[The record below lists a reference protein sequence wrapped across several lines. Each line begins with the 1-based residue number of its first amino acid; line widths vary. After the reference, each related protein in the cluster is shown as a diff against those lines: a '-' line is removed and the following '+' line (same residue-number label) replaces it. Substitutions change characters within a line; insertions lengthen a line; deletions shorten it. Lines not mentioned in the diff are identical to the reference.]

1 VNVLI
6 VDDNKAAADLLR
18 ELLALQDHEVQCSYC
33 AQEAMDAAAATDFD
47 AALVDL
53 VLPDFSGAELAR
65 RMRADAGG
73 KSLLLVAVSGYGK
86 EDAGEA
92 AAPGLFDHHLQ
103 KPIDFEVLDRILAPD
118 TTDKA
123 RAA

>member
-18 ELLALQDHEVQCSYC
+18 ELLTLQDHEVHCSYC
-33 AQEAMDAAAATDFD
+33 AQEAMDAAAATEFD

-65 RMRADAGG
+65 RMRADAGD
-73 KSLLLVAVSGYGK
+73 KALLLVAISGYGK
-86 EDAGEA
+86 EDAGDA

-103 KPIDFEVLDRILAPD
+103 KPIDFDVLDRILVPSA
-118 TTDKA
+118 A
-123 RAA
+123 R